1 MQAVMGWLGKGGYP
15 MRALTVNT
23 VILLLLLAAMVYGA
37 TMAVTYW
44 TGINV

>member
-1 MQAVMGWLGKGGYP
+1 MNRWVAPVKYF
-15 MRALTVNT
+15 AYV
-23 VILLLLLAAMVYGA
+23 VLLLLLVAMVYGA

>member
-1 MQAVMGWLGKGGYP
+1 MSRWVAPVKYF
-15 MRALTVNT
+15 AYF
-23 VILLLLLAAMVYGA
+23 ILLLMLVAIVYGA

>member
-1 MQAVMGWLGKGGYP
+1 MSRWVAPVKYFAYLI
-15 MRALTVNT
+15 LV
-23 VILLLLLAAMVYGA
+23 LLLVAMVYGA